1 MAIQNLWMS
10 LISDFLACLTDFH
23 DPVGIDL
30 TLLLFV
36 TISFGCC
43 RYFLSM
49 SLVAI
54 YPGRTLKL
62 NCKFATTYDSIIL
75 TCCYSKYFV

>member
-1 MAIQNLWMS
+1 MS
-10 LISDFLACLTDFH
+10 LAGDFLACFTDFH

-43 RYFLSM
+43 QYFLSM
-49 SLVAI
+49 SLVEI
-54 YPGRTLKL
+54 YPGRTL
-62 NCKFATTYDSIIL
+62 
-75 TCCYSKYFV
+75 